1 MDIQLMREFIALV
14 NLKSYRKV
22 AQQFH
27 IAPSTLS
34 RHIKAIGK
42 ELGHPL
48 FENLRAY
55 QLTDEGQV
63 VFERFGILVGEYDG
77 LLQALAAQGPHYVRT
92 AYCFEDRAISHYV
105 RAAKE
110 KFERAHR
117 RTRVKIISPQD
128 KTISACLES
137 GEADLSV
144 MYAPPAA
151 NARRFKTQLLIP
163 EPLLAAVPKGTL
175 EHREGP
181 LPLEAL
187 EGRTFYYSAHPGY
200 LDYSHHILDCIESSD
215 VSMSFRA
222 VASDNIDEMYSCDG
236 PDRVWFSRNQAFRP
250 EIALCSSVLTKQAI
264 CLKWILK
271 ISMAI
276 GISFLFPTE
285 PTKSPFALQPI
296 SLKYRQGILMK
307 MPADRHFLVA
317 IEQLLENSYYRN
329 RRY

>member
-77 LLQALAAQGPHYVRT
+77 LLQALAAQGPHYVRI

-175 EHREGP
+175 EHV
-181 LPLEAL
+181 L
-187 EGRTFYYSAHPGY
+187 
-200 LDYSHHILDCIESSD
+200 SSRG
-215 VSMSFRA
+215 VGQHRRNVFLRRA
-222 VASDNIDEMYSCDG
+222 
-236 PDRVWFSRNQAFRP
+236 RSRLVFH
-250 EIALCSSVLTKQAI
+250 AI
-264 CLKWILK
+264 K
-271 ISMAI
+271 
-276 GISFLFPTE
+276 LFAP
-285 PTKSPFALQPI
+285 KSPFVRACL
-296 SLKYRQGILMK
+296 
-307 MPADRHFLVA
+307 
-317 IEQLLENSYYRN
+317 RN
-329 RRY
+329 KRSV

>member
-77 LLQALAAQGPHYVRT
+77 LLQALAAQGPHYVRI

-144 MYAPPAA
+144 MYATPAA

-163 EPLLAAVPKGTL
+163 EPL
-175 EHREGP
+175 
-181 LPLEAL
+181 
-187 EGRTFYYSAHPGY
+187 
-200 LDYSHHILDCIESSD
+200 
-215 VSMSFRA
+215 
-222 VASDNIDEMYSCDG
+222 
-236 PDRVWFSRNQAFRP
+236 
-250 EIALCSSVLTKQAI
+250 
-264 CLKWILK
+264 
-271 ISMAI
+271 
-276 GISFLFPTE
+276 
-285 PTKSPFALQPI
+285 
-296 SLKYRQGILMK
+296 
-307 MPADRHFLVA
+307 
-317 IEQLLENSYYRN
+317 
-329 RRY
+329 

>member
-77 LLQALAAQGPHYVRT
+77 LLQALAAQGPHYVRI

-215 VSMSFRA
+215 ISMSFRA

-236 PDRVWFSRNQAFRP
+236 PDRVWFFTQSSFSPRNRP
-250 EIALCSSVLTKQAI
+250 LFERAYETSDLFEVDPKDLNGNRYIVSLSDRTNEVALR
-264 CLKWILK
+264 
-271 ISMAI
+271 
-276 GISFLFPTE
+276 
-285 PTKSPFALQPI
+285 FA
-296 SLKYRQGILMK
+296 
-307 MPADRHFLVA
+307 AD
-317 IEQLLENSYYRN
+317 LLEISTRHPDEDAG
-329 RRY
+329 

>member
-1 MDIQLMREFIALV
+1 MF
-14 NLKSYRKV
+14 
-22 AQQFH
+22 
-27 IAPSTLS
+27 LS
-34 RHIKAIGK
+34 
-42 ELGHPL
+42 
-48 FENLRAY
+48 
-55 QLTDEGQV
+55 DS
-63 VFERFGILVGEYDG
+63 EY
-77 LLQALAAQGPHYVRT
+77 LSANMTACSKRLAAQGPHYVRI

-187 EGRTFYYSAHPGY
+187 EGRDVLLLSAP
-200 LDYSHHILDCIESSD
+200 
-215 VSMSFRA
+215 
-222 VASDNIDEMYSCDG
+222 
-236 PDRVWFSRNQAFRP
+236 RV
-250 EIALCSSVLTKQAI
+250 LGL
-264 CLKWILK
+264 
-271 ISMAI
+271 
-276 GISFLFPTE
+276 
-285 PTKSPFALQPI
+285 
-296 SLKYRQGILMK
+296 
-307 MPADRHFLVA
+307 
-317 IEQLLENSYYRN
+317 
-329 RRY
+329 

>member
-77 LLQALAAQGPHYVRT
+77 LLQALAAQGPHYVRI

-110 KFERAHR
+110 K
-117 RTRVKIISPQD
+117 
-128 KTISACLES
+128 
-137 GEADLSV
+137 
-144 MYAPPAA
+144 
-151 NARRFKTQLLIP
+151 
-163 EPLLAAVPKGTL
+163 
-175 EHREGP
+175 
-181 LPLEAL
+181 
-187 EGRTFYYSAHPGY
+187 
-200 LDYSHHILDCIESSD
+200 
-215 VSMSFRA
+215 
-222 VASDNIDEMYSCDG
+222 
-236 PDRVWFSRNQAFRP
+236 
-250 EIALCSSVLTKQAI
+250 
-264 CLKWILK
+264 
-271 ISMAI
+271 
-276 GISFLFPTE
+276 
-285 PTKSPFALQPI
+285 
-296 SLKYRQGILMK
+296 
-307 MPADRHFLVA
+307 
-317 IEQLLENSYYRN
+317 
-329 RRY
+329 

>member
-77 LLQALAAQGPHYVRT
+77 LLQALAAQGPHYVRI

-117 RTRVKIISPQD
+117 
-128 KTISACLES
+128 E
-137 GEADLSV
+137 
-144 MYAPPAA
+144 
-151 NARRFKTQLLIP
+151 
-163 EPLLAAVPKGTL
+163 
-175 EHREGP
+175 
-181 LPLEAL
+181 
-187 EGRTFYYSAHPGY
+187 
-200 LDYSHHILDCIESSD
+200 
-215 VSMSFRA
+215 
-222 VASDNIDEMYSCDG
+222 
-236 PDRVWFSRNQAFRP
+236 
-250 EIALCSSVLTKQAI
+250 
-264 CLKWILK
+264 
-271 ISMAI
+271 
-276 GISFLFPTE
+276 
-285 PTKSPFALQPI
+285 
-296 SLKYRQGILMK
+296 
-307 MPADRHFLVA
+307 
-317 IEQLLENSYYRN
+317 
-329 RRY
+329 

>member
-77 LLQALAAQGPHYVRT
+77 LLQALAAQGPHYVRI

-110 KFERAHR
+110 CQLKQRNH
-117 RTRVKIISPQD
+117 KINLQQCFSATYGNTALFAPVSFIPQ
-128 KTISACLES
+128 
-137 GEADLSV
+137 
-144 MYAPPAA
+144 
-151 NARRFKTQLLIP
+151 RLL
-163 EPLLAAVPKGTL
+163 
-175 EHREGP
+175 
-181 LPLEAL
+181 
-187 EGRTFYYSAHPGY
+187 
-200 LDYSHHILDCIESSD
+200 
-215 VSMSFRA
+215 
-222 VASDNIDEMYSCDG
+222 
-236 PDRVWFSRNQAFRP
+236 
-250 EIALCSSVLTKQAI
+250 
-264 CLKWILK
+264 
-271 ISMAI
+271 
-276 GISFLFPTE
+276 
-285 PTKSPFALQPI
+285 
-296 SLKYRQGILMK
+296 
-307 MPADRHFLVA
+307 
-317 IEQLLENSYYRN
+317 
-329 RRY
+329 